1 MIGCLV
7 LVGLLLSA
15 AVGKRPGALIYLLLV
30 ALYIG
35 LRNWSERRQAPDA
48 EEGEPFAGYESPADW
63 RRAKRI
69 EAWVAWSAVA
79 VLSLTLAYYFTR

>member
-7 LVGLLLSA
+7 LIGLLFSA
-15 AVGKRPGALIYLLLV
+15 AIGKRPGALIYLLLV

-35 LRNWSERRQAPDA
+35 LRHWSHRAQAPEV
-48 EEGEPFAGYESPADW
+48 EEGESLEGYESEADW

-69 EAWVAWSAVA
+69 EGRLAWSGV
-79 VLSLTLAYYFTR
+79 VILTISLYFYFSD

>member
-7 LVGLLLSA
+7 LIGLLFSA
-15 AVGKRPGALIYLLLV
+15 AIGKRPGALIYLLLV

-35 LRNWSERRQAPDA
+35 LRNWSHRAQAPEV
-48 EEGEPFAGYESPADW
+48 EEGESLEGYESEADW

-69 EAWVAWSAVA
+69 EGRLAWSGV
-79 VLSLTLAYYFTR
+79 VILTISLYFYFSD